1 MTLDA
6 VLLDVD
12 FTLVWPHA
20 VFDAAGYV
28 ALGERVGATLDAG
41 RYEAARHHALHVWER
56 SSLEHAS
63 DEHARFAREIVR
75 GMGANELEAG
85 QIGAVAEEEWSN
97 PANFALFDDVPPLFA
112 ALRERGLAIGLISNT
127 SRDLSAFALA
137 LGIEADF
144 VLSSREHGRVKPCPT
159 IFSAA
164 IERAGTTVAHALM
177 VGDSVRDDIGG
188 AEAVGLR
195 AVLVDRTDRYPDHPG
210 ERIRTLAELPELL
223 SVVR

>member
-1 MTLDA
+1 MILDT

-12 FTLVWPHA
+12 FTLVRPRA

-28 ALGERVGATLDAG
+28 ELGARVGATLDAD
-41 RYEAARHHALHVWER
+41 RYEVARHHALHVWER

-75 GMGANELEAG
+75 GMGASELEAG
-85 QIGAVAEEEWSN
+85 EIGAVAEAEWSN
-97 PANFALFDDVPPLFA
+97 PANFALFDDAPPVLA
-112 ALRERGLAIGLISNT
+112 ALRRLGLAIGLLSNT
-127 SRDLSAFALA
+127 SRDLTTFAAA

-164 IERAGTTVAHALM
+164 IARAGTTAARALM
-177 VGDSVRDDIGG
+177 VGDSVRDDIAG
-188 AEAVGLR
+188 AGAVGLR
-195 AVLVDRTDRYPDHPG
+195 AVLVDRTDRHPDHEG
-210 ERIRTLAELPELL
+210 ERIRTLAELPPLL
-223 SVVR
+223 